1 MLGVGVLFLI
11 QAVMAQEDSST
22 ESFWVFRLATNMM
35 GYASIIVP
43 AIFLKRYLDSR
54 NYKDGGSGFWY
65 PYLVNFFYGKDL
77 HDVEQGAKDTVSPAP
92 KPQMTTLQI
101 AIKLCFCAGGLYS
114 SYLTWGVLQER
125 IITRKYGA
133 NENNEGGEKF
143 TDSQFLV
150 FINRFSA
157 LIIAGCYLQMKRQPK
172 HGCPFY
178 KYSFCSLSNI
188 LSSWFQYEALKFVSF
203 PTQVLAKACK
213 VIPVMLM
220 GKVVSGNKYPLFD
233 WATAA
238 QLGVGTSIFLLS
250 NHDDSGDGSTTTF
263 SGLLCLM
270 GYMLFDSFT
279 SNWQSEVFKYKMSS
293 MEMMFG
299 VNVFSCIFT
308 SWSLISQGSFAVSL
322 GFMLRHPDFTFHAI
336 VLSACSALGQLF
348 IYYTISEFGA
358 VVFTIIMTTRSALA
372 IILSC
377 IIYGHPVNGQG
388 AFGLLV
394 AFSSLGLRIWYKM
407 QQKKKAQQ
415 QKEDKTPLLGENK

>member
-1 MLGVGVLFLI
+1 MLGLGLFLI
-11 QAVMAQEDSST
+11 NAVMAQEDSSST
-22 ESFWVFRLATNMM
+22 ESFWVYRLLLNMM

-43 AIFLKRYLDSR
+43 AIFLKKYLDGK
-54 NYKDGGSGFWY
+54 NYKDSGSGLFY
-65 PYLVNFFYGKDL
+65 PHIVNFFYGRDV
-77 HDVEQGAKDTVSPAP
+77 HDIETGAKDTVSPAV
-92 KPQMTTLQI
+92 KPQQTTMQI

-125 IITRKYGA
+125 IITRSYGA
-133 NENNEGGEKF
+133 DEAGVGGEKF
-143 TDSQFLV
+143 SDSQFLV

-157 LIIAGCYLQMKRQPK
+157 FLIAGIYLQMKRQQQ
-172 HGCPFY
+172 HSCPFY

-188 LSSWFQYEALKFVSF
+188 MSSWFQYEALKFVSF

-250 NHDDSGDGSTTTF
+250 NHSDDGSGSDTTF

-270 GYMLFDSFT
+270 GYMVFDSFT

-308 SWSLISQGSFAVSL
+308 SWSLISQGSFATSL
-322 GFMLRHPDFTFHAI
+322 GFMLRHPDFTFHAA
-336 VLSACSALGQLF
+336 VLSCCSAIGQLF

-388 AFGLLV
+388 AFGLFV

-407 QQKKKAQQ
+407 QMKKKAQAEKGQ
-415 QKEDKTPLLGENK
+415 P

>member
-1 MLGVGVLFLI
+1 MLGVGVLFLV

-22 ESFWVFRLATNMM
+22 ETFWVFRLATNMM
-35 GYASIIVP
+35 GYGSIIVP

-54 NYKDGGSGFWY
+54 NYKDSGSGFWY

-77 HDVEQGAKDTVSPAP
+77 HDVEQGAKDTVSPAA

-133 NENNEGGEKF
+133 NESNEGGEKF

-238 QLGVGTSIFLLS
+238 QLGLGTSIFLLS
-250 NHDDSGDGSTTTF
+250 NHDESGDSSTTTYA
-263 SGLLCLM
+263 GLF
-270 GYMLFDSFT
+270 LFDGVHDLRFFH
-279 SNWQSEVFKYKMSS
+279 FK
-293 MEMMFG
+293 
-299 VNVFSCIFT
+299 
-308 SWSLISQGSFAVSL
+308 
-322 GFMLRHPDFTFHAI
+322 
-336 VLSACSALGQLF
+336 
-348 IYYTISEFGA
+348 
-358 VVFTIIMTTRSALA
+358 LA
-372 IILSC
+372 IGSLQVQNELNGNDVRRQYLLMHLHVLVSYLS
-377 IIYGHPVNGQG
+377 
-388 AFGLLV
+388 
-394 AFSSLGLRIWYKM
+394 RIFCGITRIH
-407 QQKKKAQQ
+407 AS
-415 QKEDKTPLLGENK
+415 TP